1 MIVVVCRS
9 NRNYKRQ
16 TVMEEDMTEIWDIYD
31 RYGNRTGRTMKRGI
45 PKEGD
50 YMLCV
55 HIYLLAS
62 DNRFLIQKRSENK
75 ESHPGEWDIT
85 GVHQ

>member
-16 TVMEEDMTEIWDIYD
+16 MVMEEDMAEIWDIYD

-45 PKEGD
+45 PKRGRL
-50 YMLCV
+50 YVMCT
-55 HIYLLAS
+55 YLS
-62 DNRFLIQKRSENK
+62 F
-75 ESHPGEWDIT
+75 GF
-85 GVHQ
+85 

>member
-1 MIVVVCRS
+1 
-9 NRNYKRQ
+9 
-16 TVMEEDMTEIWDIYD
+16 MTEIWDIYD

-85 GVHQ
+85 GGAAISGESSVDAILRETEEEVG